1 MQGQHKKG
9 YDMTPSKEEVREAY
23 IAEIG
28 YDPFQ
33 DDPSVTVEIAWE
45 IVCEC
50 RVYFRQTAS
59 DFYLED

>member
-1 MQGQHKKG
+1 
-9 YDMTPSKEEVREAY
+9 MTPSKEEVRNAY

-28 YDPFQ
+28 YDPFA
-33 DDPSVTVEIAWE
+33 DDATVTVDEAWE

-50 RVYFRQTAS
+50 RVYYRQTAS